1 MVPGMIS
8 LNFYT
13 DTHLNYVV
21 ILFSY
26 ACVSEAVYAALIRLA
41 VQGKHIFL
49 LFCCDF
55 FFFTGC
61 MIKGFMFEC
70 DCRERILF
78 GKNTYFVRLTI
89 S

>member
-21 ILFSY
+21 MLFSY

-49 LFCCDF
+49 VF
-55 FFFTGC
+55 FFLLA
-61 MIKGFMFEC
+61 I
-70 DCRERILF
+70 
-78 GKNTYFVRLTI
+78 
-89 S
+89 